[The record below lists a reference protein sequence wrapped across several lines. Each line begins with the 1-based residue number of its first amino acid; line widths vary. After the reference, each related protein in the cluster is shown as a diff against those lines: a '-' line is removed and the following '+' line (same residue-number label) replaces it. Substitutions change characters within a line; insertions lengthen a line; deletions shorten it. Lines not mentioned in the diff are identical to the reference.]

1 MKKTAWSEGQRLALI
16 AVRGDREGG
25 DQGQLPPLHAEHGL
39 GPALVQVPGALHGL
53 DRVEAG
59 LRAAVELPVRVLE
72 LQVPGDAH
80 VVACWFRNAYSLC
93 VCVVKACYIT

>member
-1 MKKTAWSEGQRLALI
+1 M
-16 AVRGDREGG
+16 RGDRKRG

-39 GPALVQVPGALHGL
+39 GPALVQVQGALHGL

-72 LQVPGDAH
+72 LQVPPDAR
-80 VVACWFRNAYSLC
+80 VAACSFRNAYSFLR
-93 VCVVKACYIT
+93 VCC